1 MKRKLFIALTL
12 SLSLAVTGC
21 TQANWSGES
30 ANHIQEQKQDHDQ
43 EQKHNQKTG
52 PKNIQEKPRIEKHHY
67 RTKDLEYPQ
76 IDGMVNRNVQM
87 KMNQTLMTYVRK
99 VYSDRIKILSQ
110 YEKDK
115 REFEQDAGAELPPY
129 YSILNYE
136 VKYLS
141 SEKISLLLINDIG
154 TGGVHGSPQGTVF
167 NFNVKTGKEVPLED
181 NFSSGKYLSQAKHFA
196 ISYLAGHPDK
206 YPLYDSKSFGPDD
219 ITSYY
224 WTTEGMDFLFSP
236 YAVAP
241 YAAGFVSLPIP
252 GYLMDSPDYRNL
264 DDVNNKQKLITAEQ
278 SFSSYQGNWAQTV
291 GPVGLV
297 TLNLTFSEG
306 IPATVNI
313 NAMFGDEATTTGD
326 MYVLFDKNGKA
337 KADFI
342 TKSFTAAM
350 DAAGEP
356 ENGKAFITLNDDTIT
371 VTISYP
377 AGGEDGKLKSGTYHL
392 EKKSAETQDIIY

>member
-1 MKRKLFIALTL
+1 MKRQLFIALTL
-12 SLSLAVTGC
+12 ALSLAVAGC
-21 TQANWSGES
+21 ARTNWSGES
-30 ANHIQEQKQDHDQ
+30 VNHIQEQKQEQDY
-43 EQKHNQKTG
+43 EQKQNQKPG
-52 PKNIQEKPRIEKHHY
+52 PKDIQENPRIEKHHY

-76 IDGMVNRNVQM
+76 IDGMVNRNAQE
-87 KMNQTLMTYVRK
+87 KMNQKLQTYVRK

-115 REFEQDAGAELPPY
+115 KEFEPDAGAELPPY
-129 YSILNYE
+129 YSTLNYE

-154 TGGVHGSPQGTVF
+154 TGGVHGNPQGTVF

-181 NFSSGKYLSQAKHFA
+181 NFSSEKYLSQARHFA
-196 ISYLAGHPDK
+196 ISYLAAHPDK
-206 YPLYDSKSFGPDD
+206 YRLYDSKSFGPDD

-224 WTTEGMDFLFSP
+224 WTKEGMDFLFPP

-252 GYLMDSPDYRNL
+252 DYLMDSPDYRSL
-264 DDVNNKQKLITAEQ
+264 DEVNNKQKLIAAQ
-278 SFSSYQGNWAQTV
+278 PSFSSYQGNWAQSV
-291 GPVGLV
+291 GPVEQV
-297 TLNLTFSEG
+297 AVNLTFSEG
-306 IPATVNI
+306 MPATVNI

-337 KADFI
+337 KADF
-342 TKSFTAAM
+342 TSKSYTAAM
-350 DAAGEP
+350 DAIGEP
-356 ENGKAFITLNDDTIT
+356 KNGKAVITLNNDTIT
-371 VTISYP
+371 VTVSYP
-377 AGGEDGKLKSGTYHL
+377 AGGEDGKLKAGTYHL